1 MRGKQQGI
9 LTELKPNVN
18 ASAVVQ
24 KLLEDMRAAVV
35 ARNIPKYENLSDQLA
50 VFSRAYVTPSIP
62 NNWQKYNL
70 TPAETIIVE
79 LLHTKLNE
87 NVRRTSLMDAVY
99 FYRPDDEP
107 EIKIMDVFICKI
119 RKKLVGSPYRIVNV
133 WGQGYSMVEA
143 NSPRENDRFVRPR
156 SAA

>member
-70 TPAETIIVE
+70 TLVRYKEEADLYVEIGFVPLSVITHRYVFRVYDRRSGTVICAGET
-79 LLHTKLNE
+79 
-87 NVRRTSLMDAVY
+87 TSWGSLAKNLAREITQKMDRVSG
-99 FYRPDDEP
+99 
-107 EIKIMDVFICKI
+107 K
-119 RKKLVGSPYRIVNV
+119 
-133 WGQGYSMVEA
+133 
-143 NSPRENDRFVRPR
+143 
-156 SAA
+156 